1 MNLAAAMF
9 VKSLVL
15 LAWAAFS
22 EWKWPEEPEE
32 LLDEQGS
39 GYSPAYSP
47 LRLPA
52 PEQPS
57 SLSD

>member
-1 MNLAAAMF
+1 MF

-22 EWKWPEEPEE
+22 EWKWPEES
-32 LLDEQGS
+32 LDKQGS

-47 LRLPA
+47 LRLPP
-52 PEQPS
+52 PE
-57 SLSD
+57 